1 MSIVYRVRHESRFS
15 YNDTVT
21 HGYSE
26 ARLLPRPTPHQRV
39 RSAALEVDPT
49 PDDRAERVDFF
60 GNPVVYF
67 GLARPHEA
75 LVVTAT
81 SEVEVEAPP
90 PCPAAKAPWE
100 DARAAAGAGEVSQFA
115 IESPAVEVTKPAA
128 RYARPSFPAG
138 RPLIEAAAELT
149 ERIHQDFEYS
159 PGTTKVRT
167 PVSEILGRRRGVC
180 QDFAHLEIACLR
192 SLGLAARYVSGYLG
206 AGVGARS
213 SHAWCALALPDGS
226 WLDLDPTNRLVAPP
240 AHVTLAWGRDYSDV
254 APLKGVVFTEADH
267 KLAVSVTVRQLARRP
282 RGSTPGGAPSG

>member
-1 MSIVYRVRHESRFS
+1 MTAVYRIRHESRFS

-49 PDDRAERVDFF
+49 PDDRAERVDYF
-60 GNPVVYF
+60 GNRVVYL
-67 GLARPHEA
+67 GLARPHDA

-90 PCPAAKAPWE
+90 PSPAAKAPWE
-100 DARAAAGAGEVSQFA
+100 DARAAAAGGEVSQFV
-115 IESPAVEVTKPAA
+115 IESPAVEVTRAAA

-149 ERIHQDFEYS
+149 ERIHHDFQYS
-159 PGTTKVRT
+159 PGATTVLT

-192 SLGLAARYVSGYLG
+192 SMGLAARYVSGHLE

-226 WLDLDPTNRLVAPP
+226 WLDLDPTNRKVSPP

-254 APLKGVVFTEADH
+254 APLKGVIFTEADH
-267 KLAVSVTVRQLARRP
+267 QLKVEVTVRRVEPA
-282 RGSTPGGAPSG
+282 